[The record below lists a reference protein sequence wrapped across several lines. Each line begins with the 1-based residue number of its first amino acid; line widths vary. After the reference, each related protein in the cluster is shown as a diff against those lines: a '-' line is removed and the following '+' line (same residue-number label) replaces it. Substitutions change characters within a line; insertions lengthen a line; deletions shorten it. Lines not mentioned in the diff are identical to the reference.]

1 MRDRCTVCWTHG
13 RSTHNR
19 FRRHLIQQVKEV
31 RDMDTTTTTVSTPPA
46 VDYPP
51 PAVLDGGDVAEVTL
65 GIMKFDSVDDTQYKH
80 S

>member
-1 MRDRCTVCWTHG
+1 
-13 RSTHNR
+13 
-19 FRRHLIQQVKEV
+19 
-31 RDMDTTTTTVSTPPA
+31 MDTTTTTVSTPPA